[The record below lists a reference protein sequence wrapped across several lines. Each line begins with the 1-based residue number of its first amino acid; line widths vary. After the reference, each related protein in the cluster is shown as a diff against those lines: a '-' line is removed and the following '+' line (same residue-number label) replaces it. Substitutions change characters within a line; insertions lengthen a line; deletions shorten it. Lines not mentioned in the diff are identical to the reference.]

1 MTGGVSKLLKQT
13 VTVPPTR
20 KYITLAKCTAR
31 FKETES
37 FLTAIRKQERE
48 RGAYVKGRSYV
59 GNGKEGKK
67 AEVSNGNKS
76 SNAEQFLPAL
86 SRSADPISNLKTGLC
101 LVTLAVGRQVQPS
114 EHPLP
119 HFPLLC
125 ARPQRCSLSSELSS
139 TALLEDTSQ
148 QQHTL
153 WPQLDLK
160 SPTCFHKAEKNR

>member
-114 EHPLP
+114 EHPL

-125 ARPQRCSLSSELSS
+125 ACPQRCSLSSELSS
-139 TALLEDTSQ
+139 SALLEDTSQ

-153 WPQLDLK
+153 WLQLDLK
-160 SPTCFHKAEKNR
+160 SPTRFHKAEKNR